1 MANIN
6 PNPEQDKINI
16 DDETKFKI
24 HTYTDKSLETEMPD
38 FLIEPNFY
46 FKLYNLKKEEDADLE
61 RYSESE
67 FTEVKDHNEALQ
79 EKQSH

>member
-1 MANIN
+1 
-6 PNPEQDKINI
+6 
-16 DDETKFKI
+16 
-24 HTYTDKSLETEMPD
+24 MPD

-61 RYSESE
+61 RYSDSE